1 MKLKG
6 LFKEKTSSFKIFFL
20 LLLVALSYFFH
31 TMLALV
37 IISLIKTNPFSL
49 LSLTEVLSQNSIVD
63 LKLFQLF
70 SSLGL
75 FLTPMLIYSHIT
87 CHHFNFN
94 KLTRQSV
101 ILAICIMV
109 LILPFISL
117 TVEIIKSL
125 NLPEYIIQSDR
136 ELDQTTKKFL
146 KMSNYSDLLFNILL
160 IAIIPAIGEELVF
173 RGYLQKKIS
182 KRLSN
187 IHISIF
193 ITAVIFS
200 AIHFHFQ
207 AFIARFILGLVL
219 GYLFVWSKSIWLP
232 ILAHF
237 INNFQALLVSFFML
251 NNKLE
256 IDHKLE
262 YSNTQHTLGLFSL
275 LSVLMLLFIL
285 HQHLKYENEKKDQQL
300 P

>member
-1 MKLKG
+1 M
-6 LFKEKTSSFKIFFL
+6 
-20 LLLVALSYFFH
+20 
-31 TMLALV
+31 
-37 IISLIKTNPFSL
+37 
-49 LSLTEVLSQNSIVD
+49 
-63 LKLFQLF
+63 
-70 SSLGL
+70 
-75 FLTPMLIYSHIT
+75 
-87 CHHFNFN
+87 
-94 KLTRQSV
+94 
-101 ILAICIMV
+101 LAICIMV
-109 LILPFISL
+109 LILPFISS
-117 TVEIIKSL
+117 TMEIIKSL

-187 IHISIF
+187 IHISIC

-200 AIHFHFQ
+200 AVHFHFQ

-285 HQHLKYENEKKDQQL
+285 HQHLKYENEKKD
-300 P
+300 

>member
-1 MKLKG
+1 M
-6 LFKEKTSSFKIFFL
+6 
-20 LLLVALSYFFH
+20 
-31 TMLALV
+31 
-37 IISLIKTNPFSL
+37 
-49 LSLTEVLSQNSIVD
+49 
-63 LKLFQLF
+63 
-70 SSLGL
+70 
-75 FLTPMLIYSHIT
+75 
-87 CHHFNFN
+87 
-94 KLTRQSV
+94 
-101 ILAICIMV
+101 
-109 LILPFISL
+109 
-117 TVEIIKSL
+117 
-125 NLPEYIIQSDR
+125 
-136 ELDQTTKKFL
+136 
-146 KMSNYSDLLFNILL
+146 
-160 IAIIPAIGEELVF
+160 F

-187 IHISIF
+187 IHISIC

-262 YSNTQHTLGLFSL
+262 YSNTQHT
-275 LSVLMLLFIL
+275 
-285 HQHLKYENEKKDQQL
+285 
-300 P
+300 